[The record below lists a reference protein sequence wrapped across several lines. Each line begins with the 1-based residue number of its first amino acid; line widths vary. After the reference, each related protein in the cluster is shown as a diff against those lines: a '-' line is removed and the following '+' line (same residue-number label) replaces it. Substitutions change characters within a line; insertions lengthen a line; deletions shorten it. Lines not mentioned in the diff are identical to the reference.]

1 MPRVDVNGAE
11 IHYRVRGT
19 GDPVL
24 GIMGF
29 GTDQRFWAGQIPTVT
44 ANNSFITFDN
54 RGTGRSSGTPSA
66 ALELLA
72 ADAIG
77 LLDHLEVEKAIVF
90 GVSMGGAIAQHIALD
105 HPERVEALILAL
117 TWSRPIEFMRRENLV
132 ARMLVEAHG
141 SQALVDGTLVRMFTP
156 RFFEMGR
163 EAIDQLVA
171 AFVAPGAPE
180 LPSAEVL
187 YSQLEAIEK
196 HDVLARLPTITCPT
210 LVIGGKL
217 DVMVPY
223 FASEEISAAI
233 PGARLATFETGHG
246 LMLEEM
252 DALNACIAEFL
263 ASIRA
268 PARG

>member
-1 MPRVDVNGAE
+1 
-11 IHYRVRGT
+11 
-19 GDPVL
+19 
-24 GIMGF
+24 
-29 GTDQRFWAGQIPTVT
+29 
-44 ANNSFITFDN
+44 
-54 RGTGRSSGTPSA
+54 
-66 ALELLA
+66 
-72 ADAIG
+72 
-77 LLDHLEVEKAIVF
+77 
-90 GVSMGGAIAQHIALD
+90 
-105 HPERVEALILAL
+105 
-117 TWSRPIEFMRRENLV
+117 V
-132 ARMLVEAHG
+132 ARMLVKAHG

-196 HDVLARLPTITCPT
+196 HDVLARLPNITCPT

-252 DALNACIAEFL
+252 DALNTCIAEFL